1 MRAWPKFST
10 IGHPVDVYTYLK
22 YISARLFTLFQNG
35 TSNRPTAIMKQ
46 DAASTAAINKGL
58 HVPTQKVRF
67 ITDVDKTMRGS
78 ACNCICFG
86 CGEPLIAA
94 LGEVNIDHFRHAG
107 ASECS
112 GGQETAIHEAAKEIL
127 VEKCFIN
134 TKRFGTIHFTGA
146 FAEEQLAS
154 KRPDVTAV
162 FQDRPIYFE
171 IAVTHFIDKE
181 KRNFYIEGKQR
192 SIEIDLSKLN
202 RLALKDEI
210 EKAVLHASDNKTII
224 YWEPEVKP
232 PIPGSTEDKPHPLAI
247 IAIIIAVGFAIY
259 NAWNWLF
266 GRKRK

>member
-1 MRAWPKFST
+1 
-10 IGHPVDVYTYLK
+10 
-22 YISARLFTLFQNG
+22 
-35 TSNRPTAIMKQ
+35 MKQ

-67 ITDVDKTMRGS
+67 ITDVDKSMRGS
-78 ACNCICFG
+78 ACNCTCFG

-94 LGEVNIDHFRHAG
+94 LGEINIDHFRHAG
-107 ASECS
+107 ASECR

-127 VEKCFIN
+127 VEKCFMN
-134 TKRFGTIHFTGA
+134 TTRFGTIHFTHA

-162 FQDRPIYFE
+162 FQERPIYFE
-171 IAVTHFIDKE
+171 IAVTHFIDKQ
-181 KRNFYIEGKQR
+181 KTNFYIEGKQR

-210 EKAVLHASDNKTII
+210 EKTVLLALDNKTII
-224 YWEPEVKP
+224 YWEPEIKS
-232 PIPGSTEDKPHPLAI
+232 PIPDSTENKLHPIAI
-247 IAIIIAVGFAIY
+247 IATIAAVGCAIY
-259 NAWNWLF
+259 NAWNWLY

>member
-1 MRAWPKFST
+1 
-10 IGHPVDVYTYLK
+10 
-22 YISARLFTLFQNG
+22 
-35 TSNRPTAIMKQ
+35 MKQ

-58 HVPTQKVRF
+58 HVPTKKVRF
-67 ITDVDKTMRGS
+67 ITDLDKSMRGS
-78 ACNCICFG
+78 ACNCICFR

-107 ASECS
+107 ANECS

-134 TKRFGTIHFTGA
+134 TKRFGMIQFTDA

-154 KRPDVTAV
+154 KRPDVSAV

-171 IAVTHFIDKE
+171 VAVTHFIDEE
-181 KRNFYIEGKQR
+181 KRNFFVEGKQR

-210 EKAVLHASDNKTII
+210 EKAVLHTLDNKTII
-224 YWEPEVKP
+224 YWEPEVKSL
-232 PIPGSTEDKPHPLAI
+232 IPGNTENKLHPLAI
-247 IAIIIAVGFAIY
+247 IAIIIAIGCAIY
-259 NAWNWLF
+259 KGYKWLF
-266 GRKRK
+266 GRKS